1 MENIIISGATN
12 GIGKA
17 LIEALIKKGGYKI
30 GIIGRN
36 KEKLTALTKLP
47 NAATNQI
54 YIYQADLSSLTQT
67 EKIAKEIITDFDQI
81 DYLIN
86 NAGAYY
92 YDKEITSEGF
102 EKTIAT
108 NYLSTYLLNKY
119 LSPTLISTAEE
130 KGDAQII
137 NTGSSGHKRAINWDD
152 FNFDKKEY
160 DGPFVYEHSKHLMIS
175 HTFDLARQ
183 LQNTK
188 VRVNTIH
195 PGFVTSGLIKGKK
208 MPFPMNVLTKI
219 LPIFM
224 GITPEKAK
232 DTYLWLL
239 FDEEAKT
246 LNSEYVSHKKTE
258 KVWKPIMDQQAQK
271 RLRLETEKMIANYI

>member
-1 MENIIISGATN
+1 MNNIIISGATN

-17 LIEALIKKGGYKI
+17 LVEALVKEGEYKI

-36 KEKLTALTKLP
+36 KDKLTELTKLP
-47 NAATNQI
+47 NASANQI

-67 EKIAKEIITDFDQI
+67 QQTAKKIIVDFSQI

-92 YDKEITSEGF
+92 YDKEITSEGC
-102 EKTIAT
+102 EKTLAT

-119 LSPTLISTAEE
+119 LSPILIATAEE

-152 FNFDKKEY
+152 FNFNKKEY

-175 HTFDLARQ
+175 HTFSLAKQ
-183 LQNTK
+183 LQNTN

-208 MPFPMNVLTKI
+208 MPFPMNLLTRI

-224 GITPEKAK
+224 GISPKKAK
-232 DTYLWLL
+232 ETYLWLM
-239 FDEEAKT
+239 FDEKAKK
-246 LNSEYVSHKKTE
+246 LNSEYITNKKIGE
-258 KVWKPIMDQQAQK
+258 VWEPTKDKKAQE
-271 RLRLETEKMIANYI
+271 RLRLETEKLISNFL